1 MESAVKLGVALASA
15 MMLSGCLTVMP
26 AMAPKAKNVQA
37 EISAEFPYESQFI
50 SVDGQNMHY
59 VEQGSGDVIVLLHGN
74 PTSSYLWRNVIPELS
89 ETNRVIAVDMIG
101 MGKSDKPD
109 IPYRLSD
116 HIDYFTGF
124 MDAMDLQDVTL
135 VLHDWGGGVG
145 LDYAAHHA
153 DNVRGIALM
162 EAVMRP
168 VYWED
173 AGFAEKF
180 LFTKFRDEEEGFELN
195 AERNY
200 FVEKVLPMM
209 SGRKLTDA
217 EQAAYEA
224 PFPTVESRR
233 PVAQWPMEIPIDDQ
247 PADNAERI
255 GANYNWLKTADTP
268 VLLITA
274 DPGVIITK
282 DARAEIAA
290 DIPRLEMVNIGS
302 GMHYIQEVQPV
313 LIGETIENWE
323 SKLP

>member
-1 MESAVKLGVALASA
+1 
-15 MMLSGCLTVMP
+15 
-26 AMAPKAKNVQA
+26 
-37 EISAEFPYESQFI
+37 
-50 SVDGQNMHY
+50 
-59 VEQGSGDVIVLLHGN
+59 
-74 PTSSYLWRNVIPELS
+74 
-89 ETNRVIAVDMIG
+89 
-101 MGKSDKPD
+101 
-109 IPYRLSD
+109 
-116 HIDYFTGF
+116 
-124 MDAMDLQDVTL
+124 
-135 VLHDWGGGVG
+135 
-145 LDYAAHHA
+145 
-153 DNVRGIALM
+153 
-162 EAVMRP
+162 
-168 VYWED
+168 
-173 AGFAEKF
+173 
-180 LFTKFRDEEEGFELN
+180 
-195 AERNY
+195 
-200 FVEKVLPMM
+200 M